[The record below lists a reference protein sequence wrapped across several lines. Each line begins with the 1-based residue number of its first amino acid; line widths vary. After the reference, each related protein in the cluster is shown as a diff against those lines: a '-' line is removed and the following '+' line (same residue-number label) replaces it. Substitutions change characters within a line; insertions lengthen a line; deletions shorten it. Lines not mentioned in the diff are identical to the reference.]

1 MDFLNKRSPAYKE
14 RELETKKLTKKQV
27 IDLVTEDPNLMRRPL
42 VMRDANH
49 AIFGFDPDQYDT
61 LA

>member
-27 IDLVTEDPNLMRRPL
+27 IALMMEDPNLMRRPL
-42 VMRDANH
+42 VMRGSKDG
-49 AIFGFDPDQYDT
+49 IFGYDEAGYDT
-61 LA
+61 IK